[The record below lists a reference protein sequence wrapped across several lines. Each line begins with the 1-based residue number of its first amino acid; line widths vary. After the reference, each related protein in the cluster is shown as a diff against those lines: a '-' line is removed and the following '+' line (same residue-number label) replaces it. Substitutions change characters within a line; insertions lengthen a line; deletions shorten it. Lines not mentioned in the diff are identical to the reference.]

1 MTEKKRKFSSGDWL
15 VHLTHGI
22 GQVRRIE
29 KKTFGGKKAKYF
41 RVENKNSVFWVPVE
55 HTKQNRIRPV
65 ASPYQLR
72 KALKVLKKPPREE
85 TFNYKQRQELIK
97 KTRSNGS
104 LPMICEL
111 VRDLSAMQAE
121 KSLGENDRR
130 SLTFFKN
137 LLLKEWSI
145 CADTTIEDVK
155 LQLKKLLRKDQDQ
168 VSTKEATS
176 KSSN

>member
-1 MTEKKRKFSSGDWL
+1 MTAKKQEFSSGDWL
-15 VHLTHGI
+15 VHFTHGI

-29 KKTFGGKKAKYF
+29 KKTLGGKKAKYF
-41 RVENKNSVFWVPVE
+41 RVENKNSIFWVPVE
-55 HTKQNRIRPV
+55 QAEQSRIRPL

-72 KALKVLKKPPREE
+72 KALKILKKPPREE
-85 TFNYKQRQELIK
+85 TLDYKQRQELIK
-97 KTRSNGS
+97 ETRSNGS

-137 LLLKEWSI
+137 ILLQEWSI
-145 CADTTIEDVK
+145 CADTTIEDAKV
-155 LQLKKLLRKDQDQ
+155 QLRELLSKDQDRELSKD
-168 VSTKEATS
+168 VSS